1 MQGEGHTF
9 SDQGEGLDWDLSQA
23 EGAGAG
29 PHSSAMMRAVSG
41 ATPGPEEFLERH
53 ITQRRRLSKY
63 DRPTG
68 DERWPEHLG
77 LPSYALE
84 PVGETQDLQYK
95 LDRVTNWLQDLSGR
109 LDPEERRRTQRLL
122 RDVLG
127 GGAHDT
133 SARRESGGLAL
144 QEHGMAAAQA
154 TAEAAEALARARAQL
169 EIEAE
174 AEARARAQRERED
187 EGEEREDEG
196 GAGGDGAGGDGAD
209 GGEDAAAAA
218 AARAAADVA
227 GAEAAAAA
235 AAREAARAAARAAA
249 AAQAAER
256 ARVAAGRGR
265 GIGRG
270 ARPPAPAP
278 APADWGPG
286 RLPAHLRGVEMRN
299 TYKFKAKFSGDP
311 SDFPTFLV
319 HLQAYMMDMGFT
331 FQDDAERVRFV
342 GQALEGKAAKWFVD
356 LYRYHPQATRDYN
369 HFMRALRQ
377 MYVEPFERETAE
389 KKLRAHR
396 QGKLSVV
403 EYAREFKE
411 LASSVPDWTEPQ
423 RVLAFV
429 GGLNPTLADKCLLL
443 EDPLTVEGW
452 VQLAGEMENRLERA
466 SMVQALAGKTMA
478 KTSTPVKTKPR
489 TKLEPAERTR
499 RMEKGLCLG
508 CGQAGHFLAH
518 CPTKAASTAKAA
530 SSAPSKATPAKKTT
544 TKKSTKSLLVPV
556 AAVPAVDDSEEGSGL
571 EDEDQAEEQ
580 SGNED
585 GLL

>member
-1 MQGEGHTF
+1 MSLMMLALERCREAQIFVSWELRNAQRFQCLEEHLLTTELVFLPDIRCSVQNASAVVGAMLLCTCGGSWPKGGF
-9 SDQGEGLDWDLSQA
+9 PLSELQ
-23 EGAGAG
+23 
-29 PHSSAMMRAVSG
+29 
-41 ATPGPEEFLERH
+41 TPG
-53 ITQRRRLSKY
+53 
-63 DRPTG
+63 
-68 DERWPEHLG
+68 
-77 LPSYALE
+77 
-84 PVGETQDLQYK
+84 
-95 LDRVTNWLQDLSGR
+95 
-109 LDPEERRRTQRLL
+109 
-122 RDVLG
+122 
-127 GGAHDT
+127 
-133 SARRESGGLAL
+133 
-144 QEHGMAAAQA
+144 
-154 TAEAAEALARARAQL
+154 
-169 EIEAE
+169 
-174 AEARARAQRERED
+174 ED
-187 EGEEREDEG
+187 EDEEREDDG

-209 GGEDAAAAA
+209 GSEGAAAAA
-218 AARAAADVA
+218 AAAAADVA

-235 AAREAARAAARAAA
+235 AAREAAVA
-249 AAQAAER
+249 AAQAAEAARVAER
-256 ARVAAGRGR
+256 ARVAAGLGR

-270 ARPPAPAP
+270 ARPLAQAP

-286 RLPAHLRGVEMRN
+286 RLPAHLRGVELRN
-299 TYKFKAKFSGDP
+299 TYKFKAKFAGDP

-356 LYRYHPQATRDYN
+356 LYRYHPQAIRDYN

-466 SMVQALAGKTMA
+466 SMVQVLAGKTVA
-478 KTSTPVKTKPR
+478 KTSTPAKAKPR
-489 TKLEPAERTR
+489 AKLEPSERTR

-518 CPTKAASTAKAA
+518 CPKKAASTPRAVSSPPPKAQ
-530 SSAPSKATPAKKTT
+530 PAKKSTP
-544 TKKSTKSLLVPV
+544 KKSAKSLLVPV
-556 AAVPAVDDSEEGSGL
+556 AAVPAVDDSEEGSEL

>member
-122 RDVLG
+122 KDVLG

-133 SARRESGGLAL
+133 SARRESGGFAL

-169 EIEAE
+169 EI
-174 AEARARAQRERED
+174 
-187 EGEEREDEG
+187 
-196 GAGGDGAGGDGAD
+196 
-209 GGEDAAAAA
+209 
-218 AARAAADVA
+218 

-249 AAQAAER
+249 AAQVAER

-518 CPTKAASTAKAA
+518 CPTKAASTPKAA

>member
-1 MQGEGHTF
+1 MCRSTGEGNHHLFDVFEYT
-9 SDQGEGLDWDLSQA
+9 LL
-23 EGAGAG
+23 
-29 PHSSAMMRAVSG
+29 
-41 ATPGPEEFLERH
+41 
-53 ITQRRRLSKY
+53 IQRRRLSKY

-68 DERWPEHLG
+68 DELWPEHLA
-77 LPSYALE
+77 LPSYGLE

-109 LDPEERRRTQRLL
+109 LDPEEKRRTQRLL
-122 RDVLG
+122 KEVLG

-133 SARRESGGLAL
+133 SGRRASGGLAL
-144 QEHGMAAAQA
+144 REHGMADTQAAA
-154 TAEAAEALARARAQL
+154 DAEAVARARAQL

-174 AEARARAQRERED
+174 AAARARAQRERENED
-187 EGEEREDEG
+187 EEREDAG

-209 GGEDAAAAA
+209 GDDEAAAAA
-218 AARAAADVA
+218 AAAAAADVA

-235 AAREAARAAARAAA
+235 AAREAAAAAARAAEA
-249 AAQAAER
+249 ARVADR
-256 ARVAAGRGR
+256 ARAAAGRGR

-270 ARPPAPAP
+270 ARPLVPAP

-286 RLPAHLRGVEMRN
+286 RLPPHLRGVEMRS
-299 TYKFKAKFSGDP
+299 TYKFKAKFSGNP
-311 SDFPTFLV
+311 ADFPTFLV

-331 FQDDAERVRFV
+331 FHDDAERVRFV
-342 GQALEGKAAKWFVD
+342 GEALEGKAAKWFVD
-356 LYRYHPQATRDYN
+356 LYRYHPQAIRNYN
-369 HFMRALRQ
+369 HFLRAMRQ

-389 KKLRAHR
+389 KKLRARR

-443 EDPLTVEGW
+443 EDPLTVDGW

-466 SMVQALAGKTMA
+466 SMIQVLAGKTVA
-478 KTSTPVKTKPR
+478 KTSTPAKVKPR
-489 TKLEPAERTR
+489 AKLEPTERTR
-499 RMEKGLCLG
+499 RMAKGLCLG
-508 CGQAGHFLAH
+508 CGQAGHFLAQ
-518 CPTKAASTAKAA
+518 CPSKAGSTPRAA
-530 SSAPSKATPAKKTT
+530 SSPPPKAQPAKKAAP
-544 TKKSTKSLLVPV
+544 KKSAKSLLVPV
-556 AAVPAVDDSEEGSGL
+556 AAVPAVDDSEESSGL
-571 EDEDQAEEQ
+571 EDEDQAEAQ

>member
-9 SDQGEGLDWDLSQA
+9 SEQGEGLDWDLSQGD
-23 EGAGAG
+23 GASAG
-29 PHSSAMMRAVSG
+29 PHSSGMMRAISG
-41 ATPGPEEFLERH
+41 TTPGPEEFLERH
-53 ITQRRRLSKY
+53 VTQRRRLSKY

-109 LDPEERRRTQRLL
+109 LDPEEKRRTQRLL
-122 RDVLG
+122 KEVRG

-133 SARRESGGLAL
+133 SLRRVSGGLAL
-144 QEHGMAAAQA
+144 REHGMADTQAAA
-154 TAEAAEALARARAQL
+154 DAEALARARAQL

-174 AEARARAQRERED
+174 AEARAREQREQEG

-218 AARAAADVA
+218 AAAAAADVA

-235 AAREAARAAARAAA
+235 AAREAARAAARAAEA
-249 AAQAAER
+249 ARVAER

-286 RLPAHLRGVEMRN
+286 RLPAHLRGVEMRS

-319 HLQAYMMDMGFT
+319 HLQAYMMEMGFT
-331 FQDDAERVRFV
+331 FQDDAEKVRFV

-356 LYRYHPQATRDYN
+356 LYRYHPQAIRDYN

-423 RVLAFV
+423 RVLSFV

-466 SMVQALAGKTMA
+466 SMVQVLAGKTVA
-478 KTSTPVKTKPR
+478 KTSTPAKTKPR
-489 TKLEPAERTR
+489 AKLEPSERTR

-508 CGQAGHFLAH
+508 CGQAGHFLAN
-518 CPTKAASTAKAA
+518 C
-530 SSAPSKATPAKKTT
+530 PSKATATPRAVSSAPPKAQPAKKTT
-544 TKKSTKSLLVPV
+544 PKKSAKSLLVPV